1 MPNSSAPPRG
11 CLTRLGLAPK
21 LVLVS
26 LVMMVLAVTAVESW
40 TLREARSALAEAAHR
55 QLATNVT
62 LLEEMLYPLGT
73 GWSLQNGTLS
83 LGGHPVNGREDIV
96 DALRRTGGGAASL
109 FAGDMR
115 VASNVIATNGHRAT
129 GTRLAP
135 GPVHDAIFLRG
146 ESYQGIAQILGRPHL
161 AIYEPLRDAGGKI
174 VGILFVGMP
183 LVELYAPITRLIRM
197 AILGTIILAA
207 AAGLVNWLALH
218 LALRPLARL
227 AVATR
232 ALAAGDL
239 ATSVPGT
246 ARRDQLGDLA
256 RALVALRD
264 GAASSRTLE
273 LEAMRQRKAS
283 ETARVDGMREL
294 ARQIEDEAAA
304 AVDQVAAGMERVRMA
319 ADDMVRSAA
328 AVGRDSQEVSD
339 EAMQMLA
346 ESEVIT
352 TAVQE
357 LSSSMRDVAA
367 QVGSA
372 STATARVVGESEAS
386 GSAIQALS
394 KTIVRIGDITQLV
407 SDIASRTNLLALNA
421 TIEAARAGEAGR
433 GFAVVASEV
442 KSLATQTARA
452 TDEINGQVG
461 VIGAA
466 MTEAI
471 NRVNGIAEMVAEVDR
486 VAAAISDTMT
496 RQSAA
501 ATDIAQAVA
510 MTAHGSKTM
519 SNRLSTASADATRNG
534 TRASDVLE
542 EAAKARAAVTVLRS
556 DLIRAIRASAPELDR
571 REDTRHP
578 LGQAA
583 TLSGSGLPGTGA
595 EVRLVDISSNGA
607 RMTISP
613 ELRPQGRLGLLVPGL
628 LAKSLA
634 AELVG
639 QEGEQLRVRFVLDR
653 TTREHLQAALE
664 RLVNVP
670 PAAAAA

>member
-1 MPNSSAPPRG
+1 
-11 CLTRLGLAPK
+11 
-21 LVLVS
+21 
-26 LVMMVLAVTAVESW
+26 
-40 TLREARSALAEAAHR
+40 
-55 QLATNVT
+55 
-62 LLEEMLYPLGT
+62 
-73 GWSLQNGTLS
+73 
-83 LGGHPVNGREDIV
+83 
-96 DALRRTGGGAASL
+96 
-109 FAGDMR
+109 
-115 VASNVIATNGHRAT
+115 
-129 GTRLAP
+129 
-135 GPVHDAIFLRG
+135 
-146 ESYQGIAQILGRPHL
+146 
-161 AIYEPLRDAGGKI
+161 
-174 VGILFVGMP
+174 
-183 LVELYAPITRLIRM
+183 
-197 AILGTIILAA
+197 
-207 AAGLVNWLALH
+207 
-218 LALRPLARL
+218 
-227 AVATR
+227 
-232 ALAAGDL
+232 
-239 ATSVPGT
+239 
-246 ARRDQLGDLA
+246 
-256 RALVALRD
+256 
-264 GAASSRTLE
+264 
-273 LEAMRQRKAS
+273 
-283 ETARVDGMREL
+283 
-294 ARQIEDEAAA
+294 
-304 AVDQVAAGMERVRMA
+304 
-319 ADDMVRSAA
+319 
-328 AVGRDSQEVSD
+328 
-339 EAMQMLA
+339 
-346 ESEVIT
+346 
-352 TAVQE
+352 
-357 LSSSMRDVAA
+357 
-367 QVGSA
+367 
-372 STATARVVGESEAS
+372 
-386 GSAIQALS
+386 
-394 KTIVRIGDITQLV
+394 
-407 SDIASRTNLLALNA
+407 
-421 TIEAARAGEAGR
+421 
-433 GFAVVASEV
+433 
-442 KSLATQTARA
+442 
-452 TDEINGQVG
+452 
-461 VIGAA
+461 